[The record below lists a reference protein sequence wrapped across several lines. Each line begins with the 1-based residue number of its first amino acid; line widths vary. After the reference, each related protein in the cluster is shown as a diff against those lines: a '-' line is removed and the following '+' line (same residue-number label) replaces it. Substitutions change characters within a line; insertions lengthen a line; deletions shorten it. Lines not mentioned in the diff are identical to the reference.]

1 MLSVAHA
8 LGCWQYFV
16 LLLSSSQVFSA
27 FAEQFFSDT
36 SESMLNLTKST
47 CVTTR
52 TKSSSFACISSLM
65 VLKVLGQLVTSFPRL
80 ITQTTSRFVHVLFQ
94 KKKDSVLALK
104 LHYNPLLIF
113 FK

>member
-1 MLSVAHA
+1 MLWLVGSTLYCSCPPAK
-8 LGCWQYFV
+8 
-16 LLLSSSQVFSA
+16 S

-94 KKKDSVLALK
+94 KKRFRTGLEVTLQSSS
-104 LHYNPLLIF
+104 HIF
-113 FK
+113 